1 MGVFIVAAGLILIFL
16 IDLPGGDDV
25 RGGPMTKYKLITTHF
40 QVGWPSLP
48 IALLPAQVELA
59 QFWAVLCLVML
70 TTSLNPTNTWQIPLY
85 SASCGPPRVMVCG
98 PQPRIIEHGESEV
111 MCHRSNPAAELA
123 LRDCDLIPH
132 R

>member
-40 QVGWPSLP
+40 QVGWPPVP

-59 QFWAVLCLVML
+59 QFWWAGLCLVML
-70 TTSLNPTNTWQIPLY
+70 TTSLNPTNTWQRPLH
-85 SASCGPPRVMVCG
+85 SDSCGPPRVMACG
-98 PQPRIIEHGESEV
+98 PLPGIIEH
-111 MCHRSNPAAELA
+111 
-123 LRDCDLIPH
+123 
-132 R
+132 